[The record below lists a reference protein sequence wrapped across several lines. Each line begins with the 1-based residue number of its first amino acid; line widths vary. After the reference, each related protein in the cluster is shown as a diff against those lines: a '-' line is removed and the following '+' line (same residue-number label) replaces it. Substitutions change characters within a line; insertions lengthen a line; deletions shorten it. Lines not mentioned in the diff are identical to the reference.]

1 MAKYGMDLIMK
12 HELLVPVGNYPSLIA
27 AINNGAD
34 AVYLGGKKFGARAFA
49 DNFTLDD
56 ISEATKLCHL
66 YGVKIYITVNTL
78 IYEHEID
85 EALDYVRELHKIG
98 VDALIMQDVGFI
110 NLVHQTF
117 PNLEIHAST
126 QMHNHSKESLKF
138 LEDLG
143 VKRVVFGREL
153 SLDYLNNIETSLEKE
168 VFIHGS
174 LCISYS
180 GQCLFSSRILGR
192 SGNRGECAGMCRLPY
207 ELYEDEKLVKTP
219 GHYLLSPKDLSSLDD
234 FKKLMDSNILCFKI
248 EGRMKS
254 PLYVAYTTKLYRM
267 LMDKYENGEEL
278 KVSEDDLFTL
288 KSIFNREYT
297 KGFLHNADNIMNYLK
312 PNHQGVKVGET
323 LKVTPKKIKIKL
335 THELKQFE
343 GIRFKNSDLG
353 LTINFMYDEKDNLI
367 NHGSDDQVIYLDNLI
382 GLKNND
388 DVMLTNPL
396 IEEPSNIMK
405 KIPITLEFIAYVN
418 DYMLLK
424 ASDGENEIIVKSQ
437 EKVSEALNAPLSKE
451 RIKLALEKAGNTPFK
466 IMKINIEMSE
476 NIFMPIS
483 SLNELR
489 RNALTKLQNVREN
502 KKGIFLEK
510 KYERIIP
517 KQKINS
523 GISVLVKTKDQL
535 KAAKDLHIPNIIV
548 SKESLM
554 TDDLIFRVP
563 RDNIR
568 HEYKYPHLLVTDY
581 ASLIKYPYQRGD
593 YFLNITNHYT
603 VDYLSKYQD
612 VLTLSAENNLENI
625 KDILENYQNNI
636 NLEVYVYGNVELMIM
651 KYCPLKN
658 LVNKDSLCHVCTN
671 NKKYYLKDRN
681 NEKYLLENNPLTHGT
696 SILDCHKIDLIKDI
710 KSLKSLGVNNFRIE
724 LLEEN
729 YEESKKIIERVMKEY
744 E

>member
-1 MAKYGMDLIMK
+1 MGLIMK
-12 HELLVPVGNYPSLIA
+12 HELLVPVGNFPSLIA

-49 DNFTLDD
+49 DNFTLED
-56 ISEATKLCHL
+56 ILEATKLCHL

-78 IYEHEID
+78 IYEHEIK

-126 QMHNHSKESLKF
+126 QMHNHSNESLKF

-143 VKRVVFGREL
+143 IKRVVFGREL
-153 SLDYLNNIETSLEKE
+153 SLDYLSEIDTSLEKE

-207 ELYEDEKLVKTP
+207 ELYEEEKLLKTK
-219 GHYLLSPKDLSSLDD
+219 GNYLLSPKDLSSLED
-234 FKKLMDSNILCFKI
+234 FKKLMDSHILCFKI

-278 KVSEDDLFTL
+278 KISDEDLFTL

-297 KGFLHNADNIMNYLK
+297 KGFLHNASDIMNYLK
-312 PNHQGVKVGET
+312 PNHQGVKVGEV
-323 LKVTPKKIKIKL
+323 LKVTPGKIKIKL
-335 THELKQFE
+335 THSLKQFE

-367 NHGSDDQVIYLDNLI
+367 NEGKMGQIIYLDNLI
-382 GLKNND
+382 GLKTND

-396 IEEPSNIMK
+396 IEEPSKIMK
-405 KIPITLEFIAYVN
+405 KIPVTLEFTAYLN
-418 DYMLLK
+418 DYMLIK
-424 ASDGENEIIVKSQ
+424 VNDGENEIIVKSK

-451 RIKLALEKAGNTPFK
+451 RIKLALEKVGNTPFK
-466 IMKINIEMSE
+466 ITNLKIEGSE
-476 NIFMPIS
+476 NIFIPIS

-489 RNALTKLQNVREN
+489 REALAKLQDIREN
-502 KKGIFLEK
+502 KKGIFLEQ
-510 KYERIIP
+510 KYERVGL
-517 KQKINS
+517 KQKLNS
-523 GISVLVKTKDQL
+523 GISVLVKTKEQL
-535 KAAKDLHIPNIIV
+535 EAAKDLHIKNIIV
-548 SKESLM
+548 SKKNLM
-554 TDDLIFRVP
+554 ADDLIFRVP
-563 RDNIR
+563 RDNMH

-581 ASLIKYPYQRGD
+581 ASLTKYPHQGD

-612 VLTLSAENNLENI
+612 VLTLSVENNYDNI
-625 KDILENYQNNI
+625 KDILKNYQNNI

-658 LVNKDSLCHVCTN
+658 LVNKDAHCHVCSN

-710 KSLKSLGVNNFRIE
+710 KSLKNLGVNNFRIE